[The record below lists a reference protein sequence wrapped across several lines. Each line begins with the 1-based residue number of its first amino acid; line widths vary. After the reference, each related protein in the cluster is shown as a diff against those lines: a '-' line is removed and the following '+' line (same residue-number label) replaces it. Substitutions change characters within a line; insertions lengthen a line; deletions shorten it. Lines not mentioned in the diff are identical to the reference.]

1 MPAGF
6 WGLGLGGLGLMFSG
20 SGVNIGIGAERW
32 SVGIHKVLTLPGV
45 IPRHESMCCGILDRH
60 FGP

>member
-20 SGVNIGIGAERW
+20 SGVNIGIGAERG
-32 SVGIHKVLTLPGV
+32 SVGIHEVLTLPGR
-45 IPRHESMCCGILDRH
+45 IPHHESMR
-60 FGP
+60 